1 MFQVST
7 NAKKKS
13 WTCALLASTILFCS
27 GHASAQTSANAQIN
41 YAAPLSQILLNQTP
55 NQNNEANLR
64 TLDWRKPSLRFTF
77 DLPAANLTD
86 GIELLISADPR
97 SGVNPRAPLTVQFNN
112 DEPVVLKANGQ
123 GFDARITLD
132 PNKARRSRNIIQ
144 IHYGPE
150 DGQSCILPQDGGWD
164 INLDSSKLAINSRA
178 RRRALQFREIDTHLS
193 SPGLAPRRV
202 NIVATG
208 QNATQLQALA
218 AQGIGLR
225 MDSLPNFTT
234 DRRNSDFEVIM
245 APRAQLYQYVTDDSL
260 LGGTG
265 AAIMIARGRP
275 VKLIFTGDTDAQILA
290 SVKSFAQRH
299 LPVARRSVT
308 SLGEMRLQSPL
319 KSDVVRLSGTRPLID
334 IPTAASFTNWTG
346 DDWASGPKSLRFDVT
361 DPNAMSGEILLRLA
375 SSKNISETSKFSVR
389 LNDKSLGTT
398 LLDKRRKSVAFE
410 IEPGLLRGKDN
421 ILTLMPELSPND
433 VPSCG
438 VRTGPN
444 FHIGSGSKIILN
456 TDTPTKVTD
465 LSRMSATAVPFSDDM
480 GQNSYIAMTG
490 SQADFHAS
498 LKVLARLAKTSGEG
512 LIRANYTRGGDFDQA
527 GNKHVLWLGPSN
539 HLPSTVLGNAP
550 RGLTDALKGR
560 GFEGQ
565 NLISANI
572 EQYASLDTDSSFKVA
587 AQRISKS
594 HRIREGGIAAL
605 YPSQTS
611 DQHITGIITNTPG
624 QSYVSSVN
632 TLVQAPYWNE
642 IEGGVARWN
651 NQSVLMVQA
660 AQNVANYVPPSDT
673 ATAAKPRFQ
682 FDTPNFDSIFNKTTE
697 VSGEIWNQ
705 IKSFTGNIVQIIKP
719 PSQERNPSQDITQNA
734 PAKPDQGLAEAP
746 QSDQIITAQ
755 NKLHSALKAANGW
768 AENASANIRNA
779 VSNVDYNLGRQLLN
793 PKLLLLIL
801 ALLVVLLSLSSTGP
815 TTQGRRKT
823 R

>member
-1 MFQVST
+1 MFQVNT
-7 NAKKKS
+7 NAKHKL
-13 WTCALLASTILFCS
+13 WVCALLASVVLPYS
-27 GHASAQTSANAQIN
+27 GQASAQASANAQIN
-41 YAAPLSQILLNQTP
+41 YATPLSQILLNQTP
-55 NQNNEANLR
+55 SQSREANLR
-64 TLDWRKPSLRFTF
+64 TLDWRKPTLTFTF

-86 GIELLISADPR
+86 SLELLISGDPQA
-97 SGVNPRAPLTVQFNN
+97 GVNPRAPLTVQFNN

-150 DGQSCILPQDGGWD
+150 EGQSCILPQDGGWD

-225 MDSLPNFTT
+225 MDNLPNFTT

-265 AAIMIARGRP
+265 AAIMITRGRP

-346 DDWASGPKSLRFDVT
+346 DDWASGTKSLRFDVT
-361 DPNAMSGEILLRLA
+361 DPNAMSGELLLRLA

-398 LLDKRRKSVAFE
+398 LLDKRRKSVSFE
-410 IEPGLLRGKDN
+410 IKPGLLRGKDN
-421 ILTLMPELSPND
+421 VLTLMPELSPND
-433 VPSCG
+433 VPNCSA
-438 VRTGPN
+438 RTGPN

-456 TDTPTKVTD
+456 TDSPSEITD
-465 LSRMSATAVPFSDDM
+465 LSRMSATAVPFSDDL

-539 HLPSTVLGNAP
+539 RLPSAVLGNAP
-550 RGLTDALKGR
+550 RGLTDALRGR

-572 EQYASLDTDSSFKVA
+572 EQYASLDTDSGFKVA

-594 HRIREGGIAAL
+594 RRIREGGIAAL

-611 DQHITGIITNTPG
+611 DKHITGVITNTPG
-624 QSYVSSVN
+624 HSYVSSIN

-660 AQNVANYVPPSDT
+660 AQNVANYVPPNDT
-673 ATAAKPRFQ
+673 ATALKLKFQ
-682 FDTPNFDSIFNKTTE
+682 FDTSRFEGIFNK
-697 VSGEIWNQ
+697 SAEISSKIWDQ
-705 IKSFTGNIVQIIKP
+705 IKSFTGTIVQKTKP
-719 PSQERNPSQDITQNA
+719 SSQEQNA
-734 PAKPDQGLAEAP
+734 PSELPQAEQASTDVP
-746 QSDQIITAQ
+746 QSDW
-755 NKLHSALKAANGW
+755 KVSAKNTLQSSLKAANDW
-768 AENASANIRNA
+768 ADNASLKMRSAASNINKN
-779 VSNVDYNLGRQLLN
+779 SGNKLFSPQF
-793 PKLLLLIL
+793 LLLSL
-801 ALLVVLLSLSSTGP
+801 ALLVVLLSLFSI
-815 TTQGRRKT
+815 GRSQQSKPKAQ
-823 R
+823 